1 MGNDLTKEEK
11 KAMAVQKKVK
21 YLRYGAGSS
30 DQFLRAVLSKMNVKG
45 YDDPKVVVLA
55 AQRAAI
61 LRMLKE
67 DFTYQI
73 NSEYISPKDIDVN
86 SEEIMASLFE
96 ENCDFYIE
104 DGAGTWSNPLN
115 VFDCRRVLYKLQEIN
130 DNPKASKKLYSGLE
144 KLVIDLEQMSVV
156 FDGYPDYFYRLVY
169 KGEGE
174 IKGLTKKY
182 KGQVKDVTWF
192 AHERGS
198 YGYLWV
204 DVVKGVTGDDK
215 HKIYPSISEVVEG
228 LYGFHCEQ
236 VERDIRRLKGEKLK
250 EYHE

>member
-1 MGNDLTKEEK
+1 
-11 KAMAVQKKVK
+11 
-21 YLRYGAGSS
+21 
-30 DQFLRAVLSKMNVKG
+30 MNVKG
-45 YDDPKVVVLA
+45 YDDPKVVVHA
-55 AQRAAI
+55 SQRAAI

-86 SEEIMASLFE
+86 SEEIMAGLFE

-104 DGAGTWSNPLN
+104 DGTGSWSNPLN
-115 VFDCRRVLYKLQEIN
+115 IFDCRRVLHKLQEMK

-144 KLVIDLEQMSVV
+144 KLLIDLEQMSVV

-182 KGQVKDVTWF
+182 KG
-192 AHERGS
+192 
-198 YGYLWV
+198 
-204 DVVKGVTGDDK
+204 
-215 HKIYPSISEVVEG
+215 
-228 LYGFHCEQ
+228 
-236 VERDIRRLKGEKLK
+236 
-250 EYHE
+250 